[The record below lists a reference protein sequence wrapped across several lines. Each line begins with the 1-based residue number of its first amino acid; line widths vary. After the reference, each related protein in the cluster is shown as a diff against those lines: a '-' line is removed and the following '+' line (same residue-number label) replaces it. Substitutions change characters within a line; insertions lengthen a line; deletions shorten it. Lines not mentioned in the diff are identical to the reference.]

1 MLLMLPLLTLLPALL
16 ECSRAAVSVVRLAA
30 SQPRSTVSRPTVS
43 RPTVSQS
50 AVLFRST
57 ICLTTVT
64 LASAQTNSV
73 WGLAH
78 SKIAFPMH

>member
-30 SQPRSTVSRPTVS
+30 SQPRS
-43 RPTVSQS
+43 TVSQS